1 LSIVSF
7 DLEGDFAAFK
17 DPSVTTNQTVT
28 VIPSKSALIGLLGA
42 MLGVKRSNSFD
53 CLYSEGYL
61 DLLKKTAVG
70 IQVRCQAAN
79 PVQVSA
85 EKHIPLGGK
94 CTFFTNHRSLKEAKT
109 KPYKTEL
116 LVNPKYTV
124 YVKSTDEVNGALLDR
139 LKDNRFVFSPML
151 GHAYC
156 PARIPQFRE
165 ISGIVAVEPQNR
177 LVSTVFLD
185 EVIESKSSNPGTSFF
200 QYADFPAKIL
210 VERHLHHYM
219 AGDSLKGIV
228 LRHYIP
234 VPEDNKASVIQIDSY
249 ESTLSLAKFYAIEG
263 SKEALCLF

>member
-28 VIPSKSALIGLLGA
+28 VIPSKSAVIGLLGA
-42 MLGVKRSNSFD
+42 MLGVKRSNSIFD
-53 CLYSEGYL
+53 GIYSESYL

-70 IQVRCQAAN
+70 IQVRS
-79 PVQVSA
+79 QVA
-85 EKHIPLGGK
+85 K

-124 YVKSTDEVNGALLDR
+124 YVKSSEEVNEALLDR

-165 ISGIVAVEPQNR
+165 MSVIEEVEPEE
-177 LVSTVFLD
+177 LHVSTVILD
-185 EVIESKSSNPGTSFF
+185 EILESKGRNSGVKFEQFS
-200 QYADFPAKIL
+200 DFPAKVM
-210 VERHLHHYM
+210 VERHLHHYID
-219 AGDSLKGIV
+219 GDSLKRVV
-228 LRHYIP
+228 LRHFIP
-234 VPEDNKASVIQIDSY
+234 VPENGKDSVIEIESY
-249 ESTLSLAKFYAIEG
+249 TSCLSLAKFYSVEG
-263 SKEALCLF
+263 SEQALCLF

>member
-17 DPSVTTNQTVT
+17 DPSVTTNQIVT

-42 MLGVKRSNSFD
+42 LLGVKRSNSFD
-53 CLYSEGYL
+53 CLYSDSYL

-70 IQVRCQAAN
+70 IQIRSQAA
-79 PVQVSA
+79 
-85 EKHIPLGGK
+85 K

-124 YVKSTDEVNGALLDR
+124 YVKSTDEVNQALLER

-156 PARIPQFRE
+156 PARIPRFE
-165 ISGIVAVEPQNR
+165 EFSGLKQVEPQEKK
-177 LVSTVFLD
+177 VSTVFLD
-185 EVIESKSSNPGTSFF
+185 EVIESKSRNPGVGFS
-200 QYADFPAKIL
+200 QYSNLPAKVL
-210 VERHLHHYM
+210 MERHLHHYV
-219 AGDSLKGIV
+219 AGDSVKAVV

-234 VPEDNKASVIQIDSY
+234 VPEKGKDSVVQIDSY
-249 ESTLSLAKFYAIEG
+249 ESALSLAKFYTVDD
-263 SKEALCLF
+263 SEAVLCLY

>member
-1 LSIVSF
+1 MSIVSF

-42 MLGVKRSNSFD
+42 LLGVKRSNSFD

-70 IQVRCQAAN
+70 IQVRSQAA
-79 PVQVSA
+79 
-85 EKHIPLGGK
+85 K

-124 YVKSTDEVNGALLDR
+124 YVKSTDEVNQALLER
-139 LKDNRFVFSPML
+139 LKDNRFVFSPTL

-156 PARIPQFRE
+156 PARIPRFRE
-165 ISGIVAVEPQNR
+165 ICGVKQVEPRKCQ
-177 LVSTVFLD
+177 VSTVFLD
-185 EVIESKSSNPGTSFF
+185 EVIESRNV
-200 QYADFPAKIL
+200 DPAVTFGAKFGKVI
-210 VERHLHHYM
+210 VERHLHLYVE
-219 AGDSLKGIV
+219 GDCLKRIV
-228 LRHYIP
+228 LRHFIP
-234 VPEDNKASVIQIDSY
+234 VPENGKASIFENYIIMNPN
-249 ESTLSLAKFYAIEG
+249 LSLAKFYSVEG
-263 SKEALCLF
+263 SSQALCLY

>member
-42 MLGVKRSNSFD
+42 MLGVQRSNSFD
-53 CLYSEGYL
+53 CLYSDGYL

-70 IQVRCQAAN
+70 IQVLSQAA
-79 PVQVSA
+79 
-85 EKHIPLGGK
+85 K

-116 LVNPKYTV
+116 LVNPKYTI
-124 YVKSTDEVNGALLDR
+124 YIKSTEEVNQALLDR

-165 ISGIVAVEPQNR
+165 ISGIKEIEPEDVH
-177 LVSTVFLD
+177 VSTVFLD
-185 EVIESKSSNPGTSFF
+185 EVVESKSRNPGVQFD
-200 QYADFPAKIL
+200 QIPGFPAKVL
-210 VERHLHHYM
+210 VERHLHHYY
-219 AGDSLKGIV
+219 AEGSVKGVV

-234 VPEDNKASVIQIDSY
+234 VPENSKNSVLEVTDYDS
-249 ESTLSLAKFYAIEG
+249 SLSLAKFYAVEG
-263 SKEALCLF
+263 SEQALCLF